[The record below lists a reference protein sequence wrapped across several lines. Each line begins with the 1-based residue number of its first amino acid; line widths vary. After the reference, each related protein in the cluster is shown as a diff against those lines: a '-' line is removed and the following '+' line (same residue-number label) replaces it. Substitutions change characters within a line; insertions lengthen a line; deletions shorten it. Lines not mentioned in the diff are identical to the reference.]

1 MSKLPIPTRNKKS
14 AANGET
20 VFAPSRRR
28 LLAGL
33 SAASAASL
41 VGGCTDVGFGAG
53 GGLSQSSGGPQKS
66 VIMLPLSGA
75 SSALGQT
82 LSTAAT
88 LGGGPG
94 IGIEIIDSGS
104 TPETAVAAAKRAVDG
119 GARMIV
125 GPVFSAQATAVGNAV
140 RVPVVTLSNNEA
152 LAGGGTFVFGVTPA
166 QSAQAILSIAAQRNL
181 RDVAVA
187 VPAGTFGAQSAAAA
201 EKVGRALGLSM
212 RPAIVGGAA
221 DGLLAALNR
230 GGKLPDAIY
239 MPVIDASL
247 APSAEV
253 LRGKGIQLLGST
265 QWSSLDLSGRREFR
279 DAWFAAPDPLRFA
292 AFDDAFSDAA
302 GKKGGI
308 ISGLAFDAVELLRIL
323 GQLKLLSTKGLTRKE
338 GFTGVIGPYRFQKSG
353 LCERGLG
360 VLKIGAG
367 DFSLIGSTSI

>member
-1 MSKLPIPTRNKKS
+1 M
-14 AANGET
+14 
-20 VFAPSRRR
+20 
-28 LLAGL
+28 
-33 SAASAASL
+33 
-41 VGGCTDVGFGAG
+41 
-53 GGLSQSSGGPQKS
+53 
-66 VIMLPLSGA
+66 IMLPLSGT
-75 SSALGQT
+75 SAKLGQT

-104 TPETAVAAAKRAVDG
+104 TPETAVAAAKRAVEG
-119 GARMIV
+119 GAKMIV

-187 VPAGTFGAQSAAAA
+187 VPAGAFGAQSAAAA
-201 EKVGRALGLSM
+201 EKVGRGLGLSM
-212 RPAIVGGAA
+212 RSAIVGGSAE
-221 DGLLAALNR
+221 GLLTALTK

-239 MPVIDASL
+239 MPVVDAAL
-247 APSAEV
+247 APSAEA
-253 LRGKGIQLLGST
+253 LRGKGVQLLGST

-302 GKKGGI
+302 GNKGGI

-323 GQLKLLSTKGLTRKE
+323 GQLKLLSAKGLTRKE

-360 VLKIGAG
+360 VLKVGAG